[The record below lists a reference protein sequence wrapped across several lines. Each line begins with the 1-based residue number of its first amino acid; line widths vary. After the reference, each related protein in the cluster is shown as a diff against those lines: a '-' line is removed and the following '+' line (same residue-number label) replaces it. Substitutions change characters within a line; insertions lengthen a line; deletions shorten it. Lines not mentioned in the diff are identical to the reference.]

1 MTKEKDMEALK
12 QKIRTD
18 GKMLGEDIVKVD
30 SFINHQVDV
39 ELMDAI
45 GKDIAEHFAGQGI
58 TKIFTIESSGIAPSV
73 FAAKYMQLPLVIL
86 KKKASRTLNQNLLQT
101 EVFSYTKEIH
111 YELTLS
117 QEYISDQDHVL
128 IIDDFLA
135 NGEAATG
142 AIRLVRMAHATVAGL
157 AVLVE
162 KAYQPGRGKVEAQG
176 IPVYAQARIKKC
188 SESGIEFEED

>member
-1 MTKEKDMEALK
+1 MEILK
-12 QKIRTD
+12 QRIRKD

-30 SFINHQVDV
+30 SFLNHQVDV

-58 TKIFTIESSGIAPSV
+58 TKIFTIESSGIAPSA
-73 FAAKYMQLPLVIL
+73 FAARYMNLPLVIL

-101 EVFSYTKEIH
+101 EVFSYTKETH

-117 QEYISDQDHVL
+117 KEYISDQDHIL

-162 KAYQPGRGKVEAQG
+162 KAYQPGRSKVESQG

-188 SESGIEFEED
+188 SENGIEFEED

>member
-1 MTKEKDMEALK
+1 MEALK

-39 ELMDAI
+39 ELMEAI
-45 GKDIAEHFAGQGI
+45 GKDIADRFAGQGV
-58 TKIFTIESSGIAPSV
+58 TKVFTIESSGIAPSV
-73 FAAKYMQLPLVIL
+73 FAAKYLQVPLVIL

-101 EVFSYTKEIH
+101 EVYSYTKEIH

-117 QEYISDQDHVL
+117 SEYISDQDHIL

-142 AIRLVRMAHATVAGL
+142 AIRLIRMAHATVAGF

-162 KAYQPGRGKVEAQG
+162 KSYQPGREKVEAQG
-176 IPVYAQARIKKC
+176 VSVYAQAKIKKC
-188 SESGIEFEED
+188 STDGIEFEED

>member
-1 MTKEKDMEALK
+1 MEALK
-12 QKIRTD
+12 QKIKTD

-45 GKDIAEHFAGQGI
+45 GKNIAEQFAGKGI
-58 TKIFTIESSGIAPSV
+58 TKVFTIESSGIAPSV
-73 FAAKYMQLPLVIL
+73 FAAKYLEVPLVIL
-86 KKKASRTLNQNLLQT
+86 KKKSSRTLNQNLLQT

-117 QEYISDQDHVL
+117 AEYISDQDHIL

-142 AIRLVRMAHATVAGL
+142 AIRLIRMAHATTAGL

-162 KAYQPGRGKVEAQG
+162 KAYQPGGDMIRSKCIRVESRARVASMSVKDG
-176 IPVYAQARIKKC
+176 IKFV
-188 SESGIEFEED
+188 EE

>member
-1 MTKEKDMEALK
+1 MEALK
-12 QKIRTD
+12 QKIKAE

-39 ELMDAI
+39 ELMEAI
-45 GKDIAEHFAGQGI
+45 GKDIAEQFAGKGV

-73 FAAKYMQLPLVIL
+73 FAAKYMNLPLVIL
-86 KKKASRTLNQNLLQT
+86 KKQSSRTLSQNLWQT
-101 EVFSYTKEIH
+101 EVISYTKGIT

-117 QEYISDQDHVL
+117 KDYISDQDHIL

-142 AIRLVRMAHATVAGL
+142 AVRLIRKAHATVAGL
-157 AVLVE
+157 AVLIE
-162 KAYQPGRGKVEAQG
+162 KAYQPGRGKLEAQG
-176 IPVYAQARIKKC
+176 IPVYAQARIAKC
-188 SESGIEFEED
+188 SAAGIEFEED

>member
-1 MTKEKDMEALK
+1 MEALK

-30 SFINHQVDV
+30 SFLNHQVDV

-45 GKDIAEHFAGQGI
+45 GKDIAEHYKDQGV

-73 FAAKYMQLPLVIL
+73 FAAKYMGVPMVIL
-86 KKKASRTLNQNLLQT
+86 KKKASRTLNQNLYQT

-117 QEYISDQDHVL
+117 QEYISDQDHIL

-142 AIRLVRMAHATVAGL
+142 AIRLIRMAHATVAGF

-176 IPVYAQARIKKC
+176 VQVYAQARIKKC
-188 SESGIEFEED
+188 SENGIEFEED